1 MCVCVCVC
9 VRARLYTKLATYFQG
24 KIIDTDV
31 NVCLQYINVFNI
43 QTTEDRKEEK
53 YLDVDVVTFSFPYAI
68 SRSSVS
74 KEWLSLCS
82 PLLPPLPFF

>member
-9 VRARLYTKLATYFQG
+9 VCLYTKLATYFQG

-43 QTTEDRKEEK
+43 QTTEDTKEEK
-53 YLDVDVVTFSFPYAI
+53 VFGCTCCYV
-68 SRSSVS
+68 
-74 KEWLSLCS
+74 
-82 PLLPPLPFF
+82 

>member
-1 MCVCVCVC
+1 MCMCVCVC

-53 YLDVDVVTFSFPYAI
+53 VFGCRCCYV
-68 SRSSVS
+68 
-74 KEWLSLCS
+74 
-82 PLLPPLPFF
+82 